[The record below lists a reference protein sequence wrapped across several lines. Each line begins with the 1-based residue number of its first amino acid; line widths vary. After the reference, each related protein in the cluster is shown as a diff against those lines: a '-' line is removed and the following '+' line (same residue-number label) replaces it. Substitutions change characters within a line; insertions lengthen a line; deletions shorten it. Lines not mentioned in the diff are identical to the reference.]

1 MGPEVEARSPL
12 TGGEGGGSGRG
23 GRAKTRSPEA
33 GGRKGDWGGL
43 TRRKSPLHFRELVG
57 GKGRGGEGLGGEGG
71 GLTGRKPH
79 LHSRERVRAGM
90 EMKTSGIYIS
100 NIVAALTTQL

>member
-1 MGPEVEARSPL
+1 VGPEVEARSSL
-12 TGGEGGGSGRG
+12 TGGEGGGSGKG
-23 GRAKTRSPEA
+23 GAKTRSPEV
-33 GGRKGDWGGL
+33 GGRKGDGRGL
-43 TRRKSPLHFRELVG
+43 TRWKSPLHFRELVG
-57 GKGRGGEGLGGEGG
+57 GRGRGGEGWGGEDG

-90 EMKTSGIYIS
+90 EMKNLGIYIS